1 MRVISGYLKGKSIKF
16 IKNSK
21 TRPLKDSV
29 RENIFNILRHSN
41 LTHIKVENAN
51 ILDLYSGVG
60 SFGIESISRGADH
73 VTFLEKDISA
83 AKALNENLIQLSITN
98 KTELINIEV
107 EKYLSQNLK
116 KKFDIFFFDPPYADN
131 SYLNNLKL
139 IKENNLFKKKN
150 IVIIHRERKT
160 EDDLN
165 NYINVL
171 SLKVYGRSKIIFG
184 EINLK
189 NL

>member
-41 LTHIKVENAN
+41 LTHIKVENSN

-60 SFGIESISRGADH
+60 SFGIESISRGAEH
-73 VTFLEKDISA
+73 VTFLEKDINT

-107 EKYLSQNLK
+107 EKYLGQNLK

-165 NYINVL
+165 SYINVL
-171 SLKVYGRSKIIFG
+171 NLKVYGRSKIIFG

-189 NL
+189 SL